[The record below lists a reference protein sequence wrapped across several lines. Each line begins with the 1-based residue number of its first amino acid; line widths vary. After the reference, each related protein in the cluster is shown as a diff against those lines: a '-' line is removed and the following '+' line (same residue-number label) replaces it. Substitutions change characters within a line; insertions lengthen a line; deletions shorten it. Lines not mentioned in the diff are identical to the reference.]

1 MQIRTGFISHASVLN
16 GAPIT
21 LVELVIELTRRADPG
36 CCVLGIPTS
45 GPLLQKY
52 DLSRVE
58 LFRYGQTR
66 FGREIPV
73 GRLRIRRRLRRI
85 LIDRKISLVA
95 ANSLESFRAVEAAVD
110 LGLPVIWLIHELA
123 AGYRERREW
132 EEMRAAAGRADRLIF
147 NSRTGAS
154 QAGLLGEGTESKSRV
169 IYPGISLDR
178 PGGEE
183 VFTSGYFRKGES
195 SPVLGAVGDIC
206 PQKGYAELVEAFALI
221 VRRHPRARLIV
232 AGRLPE
238 QFRPFKRELDGRIR
252 ELSLSGRIRFA
263 GEFSDLRRRLDEFD
277 LLLHPSR
284 SESFGRVVAE
294 ALSREVPVVATRSG
308 GVEEII
314 TDGETGFLV
323 PPRDPAALAG
333 AAFRMLEDPE
343 RAVRT
348 ARRGRREV
356 EERFSLPRY
365 AGEVESE
372 IRSLLKTN
380 RTA

>member
-1 MQIRTGFISHASVLN
+1 MKIRTGFISHASVLN

-21 LVELVIELTRRADPG
+21 LVELVIELARRSDSG
-36 CCVLGIPTS
+36 HCVLGIPIS
-45 GPLLQKY
+45 GPLLKKY

-58 LFRYGQTR
+58 LFRYGQGR

-73 GRLRIRRRLRRI
+73 GRPRIRGRLRRI
-85 LIDRKISLVA
+85 LTDQKISLVV
-95 ANSLESFRAVEAAVD
+95 ANSLESFRAVEAAAD

-132 EEMRAAAGRADRLIF
+132 EEMRSAAGRADRLIF
-147 NSRTGAS
+147 NSRIGAS
-154 QAGLLGEGTESKSRV
+154 QAGLLGEGMEAKSRV

-178 PGGEE
+178 PGGED
-183 VFTSGYFRKGES
+183 VFITGNFRAGKS
-195 SPVLGAVGDIC
+195 SPVLGAIGDIC

-221 VRRHPRARLIV
+221 ARRRPRARLVI

-238 QFRPFKRELDGRIR
+238 QFQSFKRELDGRIR
-252 ELSLSGRIRFA
+252 ELSLSGRVRFA
-263 GEFSDLRRRLDEFD
+263 GEFFDLRGRLEEFD

-294 ALSREVPVVATRSG
+294 ALALGVPVVAARSG

-314 TDGETGFLV
+314 SDGETGFLV
-323 PPRDPAALAG
+323 TPRDPAALAG
-333 AAFRMLEDPE
+333 AVFRMLEDPD
-343 RAVRT
+343 RARRT
-348 ARRGRREV
+348 ARQGRRAV

-365 AGEVESE
+365 AGEVASE
-372 IRSLLKTN
+372 IRALQEMSKN
-380 RTA
+380 A